1 MPTTKTSSKSTSS
14 KTAAKP
20 TGKEVKEKETAK
32 AAAPKARDSKV
43 EVKPEAKSASKIAA
57 AAPKKDERTSKADI
71 PVKKNE
77 ELAKKPEAAKGR
89 DSEDRATT
97 GHNEPA
103 TMPKIAAAAPASE
116 PERPSITT
124 TMSKPQLARF
134 RKLLE
139 EKRDDIIKK
148 AKETLEEDMTLDTN
162 DLPDE
167 MDLASSE
174 YLQSFTFRLRG
185 REKSFLDKINKAL
198 ERIDNGTFGVC
209 EECGDEISVKRLEAR
224 PETTLCIRCKEDQ
237 ERAEKDYG

>member
-1 MPTTKTSSKSTSS
+1 MPPTTKPAS
-14 KTAAKP
+14 
-20 TGKEVKEKETAK
+20 
-32 AAAPKARDSKV
+32 
-43 EVKPEAKSASKIAA
+43 KSASKNSAKASAKAEPKSTSKAARESKAEAKVEKAEAKPAAKTTAA
-57 AAPKKDERTSKADI
+57 AAPKPTAKAEPAKKAAADERPAA
-71 PVKKNE
+71 P
-77 ELAKKPEAAKGR
+77 AAAK
-89 DSEDRATT
+89 E
-97 GHNEPA
+97 EPMTLPRIPA
-103 TMPKIAAAAPASE
+103 APAAAPAE
-116 PERPSITT
+116 ERPSVTS
-124 TMSKPQLARF
+124 TMPKAQLEKF
-134 RKLLE
+134 RRLLE
-139 EKRDDIIKK
+139 EKRDDIVKK

-198 ERIDNGTFGVC
+198 ERIDGGTFGVC